1 MGFAQLSQWMVLLM
15 VAAGLVAL
23 WVRNLR
29 PPKDDPRLSK
39 GLQLLQSKIAVL
51 EDLADRTDTQVQQ
64 LNLLIEK
71 KSKELQEKML
81 DVDRCIQKI
90 DVSLGK
96 SKEMAKLFEDRI
108 PHKEIL
114 ERQNTAKYVKA
125 ARLANQG
132 YSVQEICRQVNI
144 SPAEVEFI
152 AKVNK
157 NQLMFSEEELPEWA
171 QEAPKHEETVLD
183 EVEWIENNSSGFNL
197 TAQEQPLGSA
207 NMMSADKKEALR
219 QIGEKFQQEIAKP
232 VEAALPSKSKAAIT
246 ASAVKSAAAAQDQ
259 VESITMTNGKTA
271 TIRPMQ
277 FKKIDLDRNLG

>member
-1 MGFAQLSQWMVLLM
+1 MGFAQLSQWLVLL
-15 VAAGLVAL
+15 VLAAGLVAL

-71 KSKELQEKML
+71 KAKELQEKML
-81 DVDRCIQKI
+81 EVDRCVSKI
-90 DVSLGK
+90 DQSLMK

-132 YSVQEICRQVNI
+132 FSANEICKQVNI
-144 SPAEVEFI
+144 SAAEVEFI

-171 QEAPKHEETVLD
+171 QEAPTHVDDSLA
-183 EVEWIENNSSGFNL
+183 EVEWEENGSSPSSSVANSLSE
-197 TAQEQPLGSA
+197 ASA
-207 NMMSADKKEALR
+207 GKNEIAPDKKEALR
-219 QIGEKFQQEIAKP
+219 KIGEKFQQEMARP
-232 VEAALPSKSKAAIT
+232 AENTHRTAANSVT
-246 ASAVKSAAAAQDQ
+246 ATPAAAPIE
-259 VESITMTNGKTA
+259 ESVTMANGKLA
-271 TIRPMQ
+271 TIRPVQ
-277 FKKIDLDRNLG
+277 FKKIDLDQNLG

>member
-1 MGFAQLSQWMVLLM
+1 MGFAQLSQWIVLL
-15 VAAGLVAL
+15 VLAAGLVAL
-23 WVRNLR
+23 WVRSLR

-71 KSKELQEKML
+71 KAKELQEKIL
-81 DVDRCIQKI
+81 EVDRCVLQI
-90 DVSLGK
+90 DQSLIK

-132 YSVQEICRQVNI
+132 LSTNEICKQVNI
-144 SPAEVEFI
+144 SAAEIEFI

-171 QEAPKHEETVLD
+171 QEAPAPTDNSLG
-183 EVEWIENNSSGFNL
+183 EVEWEENHPSSTSSS
-197 TAQEQPLGSA
+197 TAS
-207 NMMSADKKEALR
+207 DKKEVLR
-219 QIGEKFQQEIAKP
+219 KIGEKFQQEMAKP
-232 VEAALPSKSKAAIT
+232 NTLAEVAAPTQQQRIAPTPKPAAVPSVQTPAPVE
-246 ASAVKSAAAAQDQ
+246 
-259 VESITMTNGKTA
+259 ESVTMANGKLA
-271 TIRPMQ
+271 TIRPVL
-277 FKKIDLDRNLG
+277 FKKINLDQNLS